1 MHVLYN
7 ILAVLLV
14 VLATPAFIM
23 RLIREKGFSQRLA
36 QSFGFLPMEGKS
48 NRSNL

>member
-14 VLATPAFIM
+14 VLATPAFIL
-23 RLIREKGFSQRLA
+23 RLLREDGFGQR
-36 QSFGFLPMEGKS
+36 
-48 NRSNL
+48 